1 MTTLILIR
9 HGYSTSNASGCYTGQ
24 LDAPLDAT
32 GCAQAAQLAD
42 HLCQNIHIDALY
54 TSDLSRAVETLRPT
68 AERLGL
74 PLHTEAAL
82 RELDVG
88 KWTGVP
94 YEKVK
99 ELYPEDFARYQSDVT
114 APCTG
119 GESAIDACHRILKAM
134 QRILREQDGKT
145 VAVCSHALACR
156 LFACLADGA
165 DIGQIKAYTA
175 PPNASFAVYEFEN
188 DTLTAKV
195 KQYTQHLECI
205 TQLKHLGF
213 V

>member
-1 MTTLILIR
+1 M
-9 HGYSTSNASGCYTGQ
+9 
-24 LDAPLDAT
+24 
-32 GCAQAAQLAD
+32 
-42 HLCQNIHIDALY
+42 HIDALY
-54 TSDLSRAVETLRPT
+54 ASDLSRAVETLRPT

-74 PLHTEAAL
+74 PLHTDAAL

-99 ELYPEDFARYQSDVT
+99 ELYPEDFAHYQNDVT

-119 GESAIDACHRILKAM
+119 GESAIVACRRILESM
-134 QRILREQDGKT
+134 RRILHEQNGNT
-145 VAVCSHALACR
+145 VAVCSHALTCR
-156 LFACLADGA
+156 LFACLADGF
-165 DIGQIKAYTA
+165 GMEQVKAYTA

-188 DTLTAKV
+188 NTLTARV
-195 KQYTQHLECI
+195 TQYTKHLERI
-205 TQLKHLGF
+205 TQMRQLGF